1 MAGVGRG
8 KVQGLWDFVRSSVK
22 PCLVEK
28 GVVMEM
34 LKGDN
39 NCIAQNNSNT
49 RQTNTRVPLERLK
62 RVLASRTLPLNYFFL
77 KMLLTL
83 ALWLNLLSSH
93 FTTIPGPPN
102 GVIGLYSRSTV
113 HTSSSLR

>member
-8 KVQGLWDFVRSSVK
+8 KVQGLSDFVHSSVK

-49 RQTNTRVPLERLK
+49 RQMNTHE
-62 RVLASRTLPLNYFFL
+62 
-77 KMLLTL
+77 
-83 ALWLNLLSSH
+83 
-93 FTTIPGPPN
+93 
-102 GVIGLYSRSTV
+102 
-113 HTSSSLR
+113 

>member
-34 LKGDN
+34 LGDN

-49 RQTNTRVPLERLK
+49 RQTNTHE
-62 RVLASRTLPLNYFFL
+62 
-77 KMLLTL
+77 
-83 ALWLNLLSSH
+83 
-93 FTTIPGPPN
+93 
-102 GVIGLYSRSTV
+102 
-113 HTSSSLR
+113 